1 MEESRISPPK
11 IPIRA
16 SVFRQPFP
24 MVEVYRKAKPISKK
38 KNVAPITR
46 FIPFRSTTSLGFIIT
61 VQSQKT
67 ATVAVSGNQAFVA
80 EWEQTG

>member
-24 MVEVYRKAKPISKK
+24 MVEVYRKAIPISIH

-46 FIPFRSTTSLGFIIT
+46 SIPFLSKTSLDFRIA
-61 VQSQKT
+61 VQSLKT

-80 EWEQTG
+80 VWEQTG

>member
-16 SVFRQPFP
+16 SVFRQPFS
-24 MVEVYRKAKPISKK
+24 MVEVYRKAKPISIH

-46 FIPFRSTTSLGFIIT
+46 SIPFLSTTSLDVRIA
-61 VQSQKT
+61 VQSLKT

-80 EWEQTG
+80 EWEQMG